1 MRIIKII
8 VTSTLIITVFLFVGI
23 FVFLKTVDLNRFKAQ
38 ITEQISKSIKRDVRM
53 RHVSF
58 NFSVNQ
64 GITLHISGLT
74 VMDLPDFSTE
84 PMLYID
90 SSHLDVDVLPFLL
103 KRQVLA
109 SKIEFNSL
117 KVNLI
122 RNNKGEINFQKFA
135 QKENDDLPVAGK
147 AATSQTGDASEKATK
162 KKSKDFNF
170 KEMLIRSIRITDG
183 AFIFTDHMTEPSTMI
198 PITEIEFQ
206 ISNLSVDAPFPFQLK
221 ASLFSDRKNISL
233 NGLAQ
238 INMLNQQIRIDD
250 LKMQTNFSNLSLDRV
265 YEGIPSLKDAG
276 LKDRIDGKL
285 GIDVHQMILS
295 EEGLLVLSS
304 DGRLTDIT
312 AQFENSPI
320 PIENLDMQFSMT
332 ESDAEIAEIKMPLAS
347 GEMRMSGRLIE
358 YLAEQKFLADLKL
371 TNAQL
376 SELAGQL
383 NLPVKLEGQLHA
395 KCKFSGRGIDG
406 KALESSLVGEGVF
419 EVKNGRI
426 LDINI
431 LKLVL
436 SKISFIPNAAGK
448 IEKNLLEKYKEKL
461 EAEDTILE
469 KVETDIKIH
478 EGVVFINRAQV
489 NADGFLVLAS
499 GKLDFDQNLNLAADL
514 YILSELSASMVA
526 VSEELKYFL
535 DEQQRI
541 HIPLRTYNGK
551 LADFRMYPDVEDL
564 GKEIIRD
571 MGKEELKKVIFKAL
585 DLDDEKSEDAPSE
598 GGGGPGQSSGS
609 SEGEAP
615 QEMEMSP
622 EEAII
627 ESIFD
632 MIPIF
637 E

>member
-238 INMLNQQIRIDD
+238 INMLNQQIRID
-250 LKMQTNFSNLSLDRV
+250 
-265 YEGIPSLKDAG
+265 
-276 LKDRIDGKL
+276 
-285 GIDVHQMILS
+285 
-295 EEGLLVLSS
+295 
-304 DGRLTDIT
+304 
-312 AQFENSPI
+312 
-320 PIENLDMQFSMT
+320 
-332 ESDAEIAEIKMPLAS
+332 
-347 GEMRMSGRLIE
+347 
-358 YLAEQKFLADLKL
+358 
-371 TNAQL
+371 
-376 SELAGQL
+376 
-383 NLPVKLEGQLHA
+383 
-395 KCKFSGRGIDG
+395 
-406 KALESSLVGEGVF
+406 
-419 EVKNGRI
+419 
-426 LDINI
+426 
-431 LKLVL
+431 
-436 SKISFIPNAAGK
+436 
-448 IEKNLLEKYKEKL
+448 
-461 EAEDTILE
+461 
-469 KVETDIKIH
+469 
-478 EGVVFINRAQV
+478 
-489 NADGFLVLAS
+489 
-499 GKLDFDQNLNLAADL
+499 
-514 YILSELSASMVA
+514 
-526 VSEELKYFL
+526 
-535 DEQQRI
+535 
-541 HIPLRTYNGK
+541 
-551 LADFRMYPDVEDL
+551 
-564 GKEIIRD
+564 
-571 MGKEELKKVIFKAL
+571 
-585 DLDDEKSEDAPSE
+585 
-598 GGGGPGQSSGS
+598 
-609 SEGEAP
+609 
-615 QEMEMSP
+615 
-622 EEAII
+622 
-627 ESIFD
+627 
-632 MIPIF
+632 
-637 E
+637 